1 MLDRTKLQEMEAA
14 GVKNNG
20 NSGPS
25 GDCPRFST
33 GQAVV
38 TFGIV
43 CCAIALAVV
52 LAVATAASM

>member
-1 MLDRTKLQEMEAA
+1 MEAA